1 MPRNVETVTIF
12 DGPFIGSDAVRA
24 GLIRKHQLRANF
36 RAVLPDV
43 YVARDFSP
51 GLVDR
56 ARAAWLWSHYQGV
69 LGGITA
75 AALHGAE
82 WVDEGAPI
90 ELIWVNARSP
100 RGVRTS
106 AMSLQ
111 PNEIGQVHELPVT
124 TPERTAFDI
133 GRTLG
138 IGRAVARLDA
148 LSRAT
153 GLKVRDVQEVAARHR
168 GARGLRQL
176 ERLLPMVDAGSQSP
190 KETWLRL
197 LLINDGLPR
206 PQTQI
211 PVAGANGYPFAY
223 LDMGWAE
230 WMVAVEY
237 DGDQH
242 RSDRTQYVKDIRRI
256 AELERMGWIVI
267 RVVAE
272 DRPAEILRRVRTA
285 IASSQATLR

>member
-56 ARAAWLWSHYQGV
+56 ARAAWLWSHCQGV

-82 WVDEGAPI
+82 WVDEGVPI

-133 GRTLG
+133 GRTPG

-153 GLKVRDVQEVAARHR
+153 GLKVRDVEGVAARHR

-176 ERLLPMVDAGSQSP
+176 ERVLPMVDAGSQSP

-211 PVAGANGYPFAY
+211 PVVGANGYPFAY

-256 AELERMGWIVI
+256 AELERMGWIIV

-272 DRPAEILRRVRTA
+272 DRPAEILRRVRAA

>member
-1 MPRNVETVTIF
+1 MSIF
-12 DGPFIGSDAVRA
+12 DSPFIGSEALRA

-56 ARAAWLWSHYQGV
+56 ARAAWLWSHRQGV
-69 LGGITA
+69 LAGITA
-75 AALHGAE
+75 AALHGAK
-82 WVDEGAPI
+82 WVDESAPI
-90 ELIWVNARSP
+90 ELIWVNARSS

-106 AMSLQ
+106 AMRLQ
-111 PNEIGQVHELPVT
+111 PTEIGQVHELPVT

-133 GRTLG
+133 GRTPG
-138 IGRAVARLDA
+138 IGRAVARLDSLA
-148 LSRAT
+148 RAT
-153 GLKVRDVQEVAARHR
+153 DLKVCDVEEVAARHR

-176 ERLLPMVDAGSQSP
+176 ERVLPMLDAGSQSP

-197 LLINDGLPR
+197 LLIDDGLQR

-211 PVAGANGYPFAY
+211 PVLRANGYPFAY

-242 RSDRTQYVKDIRRI
+242 RSDRMQYVKDIRRT
-256 AELERMGWIVI
+256 AELERMGWIIV

-272 DRPAEILRRVRTA
+272 DRPPEILRRVRDA
-285 IASSQATLR
+285 LADRQATLP

>member
-1 MPRNVETVTIF
+1 VSIF
-12 DGPFIGSDAVRA
+12 DSPFIGSEALRA

-56 ARAAWLWSHYQGV
+56 ARAAWLWSHRQGV
-69 LGGITA
+69 LAGITA
-75 AALHGAE
+75 AALHGAK
-82 WVDEGAPI
+82 WVDESAPI

-106 AMSLQ
+106 AMRLQ
-111 PNEIGQVHELPVT
+111 PTEMGQAHELPVT
-124 TPERTAFDI
+124 TPEPTAFDI
-133 GRTLG
+133 GRTPG
-138 IGRAVARLDA
+138 IGRAVARLDSLA
-148 LSRAT
+148 RAT
-153 GLKVRDVQEVAARHR
+153 GLKVRDVEEVAARHR

-176 ERLLPMVDAGSQSP
+176 ERVLPMLDAGAQSP

-197 LLINDGLPR
+197 LLVNDGLPR

-211 PVAGANGYPFAY
+211 PVLGANGYPFAY

-230 WMVAVEY
+230 WMIAVEY

-242 RSDRTQYVKDIRRI
+242 RSDRMQYVKDIRRT
-256 AELERMGWIVI
+256 AELERMGWIIV

-272 DRPAEILRRVRTA
+272 DRPPEILRRVRGA
-285 IASSQATLR
+285 LAGRQVTLP

>member
-1 MPRNVETVTIF
+1 MSIF
-12 DGPFIGSDAVRA
+12 DSPFIGSEALRA
-24 GLIRKHQLRANF
+24 GLIRKRQLRANF

-56 ARAAWLWSHYQGV
+56 ARAAWLWSHRQGV
-69 LGGITA
+69 LAGITA
-75 AALHGAE
+75 AALHGAK
-82 WVDEGAPI
+82 WVDESAPI

-106 AMSLQ
+106 AMRLQ
-111 PNEIGQVHELPVT
+111 PTEIGQTHELPVT
-124 TPERTAFDI
+124 TPQRTAFDI
-133 GRTLG
+133 GRTPG
-138 IGRAVARLDA
+138 IGRAVARLDSLA
-148 LSRAT
+148 RAT
-153 GLKVRDVQEVAARHR
+153 GLKVCDVEEVAARHR

-176 ERLLPMVDAGSQSP
+176 ERALPMLDAGSQSP

-197 LLINDGLPR
+197 LLIDDGLPR

-211 PVAGANGYPFAY
+211 PVLGANGYPFAY

-230 WMVAVEY
+230 WLVAVEY

-242 RSDRTQYVKDIRRI
+242 RSDRMQYVKDIRRT
-256 AELERMGWIVI
+256 AELERMGWIIV

-272 DRPAEILRRVRTA
+272 DRPLEILRRVRDA
-285 IASSQATLR
+285 LAGRQMTLP

>member
-1 MPRNVETVTIF
+1 MTTF
-12 DGPFIGSDAVRA
+12 DSPFVGSEALRA

-56 ARAAWLWSHYQGV
+56 ARAAWLWSHRQGV
-69 LGGITA
+69 LAGLTA
-75 AALHGAE
+75 AALHGAR
-82 WVDEGAPI
+82 WVDESAPI
-90 ELIWVNARSP
+90 ELIWGNARSP
-100 RGVRTS
+100 TGVWTS
-106 AMSLQ
+106 AKRLLSV
-111 PNEIGQVHELPVT
+111 EIGQVGGLPVT
-124 TPERTAFDI
+124 TAERTAFDI
-133 GRTLG
+133 GRTPG
-138 IGRAVARLDA
+138 AGRAVARLDSLA
-148 LSRAT
+148 RAT
-153 GLKVRDVQEVAARHR
+153 GLKVGDVEEVAARHR

-176 ERLLPMVDAGSQSP
+176 ERVLPMVDAGSQSP

-197 LLINDGLPR
+197 LLIEHGLPR

-211 PVAGANGYPFAY
+211 PVIGANGYPFAY
-223 LDMGWAE
+223 LDMGWTE

-242 RSDRTQYVKDIRRI
+242 RSDRTQYVKDIRRT
-256 AELERMGWIVI
+256 AELERMGWIIV

-272 DRPAEILRRVRTA
+272 DRPPEILRRVREA
-285 IASSQATLR
+285 ITRQTTLR

>member
-1 MPRNVETVTIF
+1 MTIF

-43 YVARDFSP
+43 YVARGFSP

-56 ARAAWLWSHYQGV
+56 ARAAWLWSHRQGV
-69 LGGITA
+69 LAGITA

-100 RGVRTS
+100 HGVRTS
-106 AMSLQ
+106 AMNLQ

-133 GRTLG
+133 GRTPG

-153 GLKVRDVQEVAARHR
+153 GLKVRDVEEVAARTAEPADCANWRECCRWSMRGRNHR
-168 GARGLRQL
+168 RKPGCAC
-176 ERLLPMVDAGSQSP
+176 S
-190 KETWLRL
+190 
-197 LLINDGLPR
+197 
-206 PQTQI
+206 
-211 PVAGANGYPFAY
+211 
-223 LDMGWAE
+223 
-230 WMVAVEY
+230 
-237 DGDQH
+237 
-242 RSDRTQYVKDIRRI
+242 
-256 AELERMGWIVI
+256 
-267 RVVAE
+267 
-272 DRPAEILRRVRTA
+272 
-285 IASSQATLR
+285 

>member
-1 MPRNVETVTIF
+1 
-12 DGPFIGSDAVRA
+12 
-24 GLIRKHQLRANF
+24 
-36 RAVLPDV
+36 
-43 YVARDFSP
+43 

-56 ARAAWLWSHYQGV
+56 ARAAWLWSHCQGV

-133 GRTLG
+133 GRTPG

-153 GLKVRDVQEVAARHR
+153 GLKVRDVEEVAARHR

-176 ERLLPMVDAGSQSP
+176 ERVLPMVDAGSQSP

-211 PVAGANGYPFAY
+211 PVVGANGYPFAY

-230 WMVAVEY
+230 LMIAVEY

-256 AELERMGWIVI
+256 AELERMGWIII

>member
-1 MPRNVETVTIF
+1 M
-12 DGPFIGSDAVRA
+12 
-24 GLIRKHQLRANF
+24 
-36 RAVLPDV
+36 
-43 YVARDFSP
+43 
-51 GLVDR
+51 
-56 ARAAWLWSHYQGV
+56 
-69 LGGITA
+69 
-75 AALHGAE
+75 
-82 WVDEGAPI
+82 
-90 ELIWVNARSP
+90 
-100 RGVRTS
+100 RTS

-133 GRTLG
+133 GRTPG

-153 GLKVRDVQEVAARHR
+153 GLKVRDVEEVAARHR
-168 GARGLRQL
+168 GAHGLRQL
-176 ERLLPMVDAGSQSP
+176 ERVLPMVDAGSRSR

-211 PVAGANGYPFAY
+211 PVVGANGYPFAY

-230 WMVAVEY
+230 LMIAVEY

-256 AELERMGWIVI
+256 AELERMGWIII

>member
-1 MPRNVETVTIF
+1 MPRTVYTVTIF
-12 DGPFIGSDAVRA
+12 DSPFIGSEALRA

-56 ARAAWLWSHYQGV
+56 ARAAWLWSHRQGV
-69 LGGITA
+69 LAGVTA
-75 AALHGAE
+75 AALHGAN
-82 WVDEGAPI
+82 WVDDSAPI

-106 AMSLQ
+106 AMRLQ

-133 GRTLG
+133 GRTPG
-138 IGRAVARLDA
+138 IGRAVARLDSLA
-148 LSRAT
+148 RAT
-153 GLKVRDVQEVAARHR
+153 GLKVRDVEEVAARHR

-176 ERLLPMVDAGSQSP
+176 ERALPMLDAGAQSP

-197 LLINDGLPR
+197 LLVDDGLPR

-211 PVAGANGYPFAY
+211 PVLGANGYPFAY
-223 LDMGWAE
+223 LDMGWVE
-230 WMVAVEY
+230 WMIAVEY

-242 RSDRTQYVKDIRRI
+242 RSDRAQYVKDIRRT
-256 AELERMGWIVI
+256 AELERMGWIIV

-272 DRPAEILRRVRTA
+272 DRPPEILSRVRAA
-285 IASSQATLR
+285 IARQTMLR

>member
-153 GLKVRDVQEVAARHR
+153 GLKVRDVEEVAARHR

-256 AELERMGWIVI
+256 AELERMGWIII

>member
-1 MPRNVETVTIF
+1 MTIF

-56 ARAAWLWSHYQGV
+56 ATAAWLWSHCQGV

-133 GRTLG
+133 GRTPG

-153 GLKVRDVQEVAARHR
+153 GLKVRDIEEVAARHR

-176 ERLLPMVDAGSQSP
+176 ERVLPMVDAGSQSP

-211 PVAGANGYPFAY
+211 PVVGANGYPFAY

-230 WMVAVEY
+230 WMIAVEY

-256 AELERMGWIVI
+256 AELERLGWIII

-272 DRPAEILRRVRTA
+272 DRPAEILRRVRAA

>member
-1 MPRNVETVTIF
+1 MPRSVDTVTIF
-12 DGPFIGSDAVRA
+12 DGPFIGSDAVRD

-56 ARAAWLWSHYQGV
+56 ARAAWLWSHRQGV
-69 LGGITA
+69 LAGITA

-82 WVDEGAPI
+82 WVDECAPI

-133 GRTLG
+133 GRTPG
-138 IGRAVARLDA
+138 IGRAVARLDS

-153 GLKVRDVQEVAARHR
+153 GLKVRDVEEVAARHH
-168 GARGLRQL
+168 GVRGLRQL
-176 ERLLPMVDAGSQSP
+176 ERVLPMVDAGSQSP

-197 LLINDGLPR
+197 LLINNGLPR

-211 PVAGANGYPFAY
+211 PVVRANGYPFAY
-223 LDMGWAE
+223 LDMGWSE

-256 AELERMGWIVI
+256 AELERMGWIIV

-272 DRPAEILRRVRTA
+272 DRPVEILRRVRTA
-285 IASSQATLR
+285 IASSQATLC